1 MPLYDYE
8 CETCGIRFE
17 RKQRITDQPLK
28 LCPECSGPVHR
39 LIQPVGIIFKGSGFY
54 CTDHRGGSSATVGA
68 PAKPADKSEPSTSS
82 TEKKDKASSSDS

>member
-17 RKQRITDQPLK
+17 RKQRITDQPLRF
-28 LCPECSGPVHR
+28 CPECSGPVHR

-54 CTDHRGGSSATVGA
+54 CTDHRGGASATTSPAKAADKTEA
-68 PAKPADKSEPSTSS
+68 PAS
-82 TEKKDKASSSDS
+82 TEKKDKGSSSDSV